1 MIPRLKSISTFLD
14 KIRNLERL
22 EELYSRAS
30 ESPSSWR
37 WTTVTWRV
45 LNFPCRFAVGYQ
57 LEDRNVG
64 KNPISHSISC
74 PVREIQPR
82 TGATLQETLVG
93 ESASISATPVY
104 HLMTTP
110 SPPPSEPRFFPP
122 FIDLDQRYPFDR
134 GSHLSCNRLSWRDRI
149 PSRLYIVCTY
159 IYTRGKFGKRILN
172 DKHNEHSW
180 FFIVLILS
188 DNRENCEE
196 NEFWLINYS
205 FCLIKNEYWKIL
217 LQFWKWLFSKRIFF

>member
-1 MIPRLKSISTFLD
+1 MIVTRNIRRYQRFSIKLEISNDWKSYIY
-14 KIRNLERL
+14 IREQGGT
-22 EELYSRAS
+22 
-30 ESPSSWR
+30 ESPFSWR

-104 HLMTTP
+104 HLMTTISSTKWTKIF
-110 SPPPSEPRFFPP
+110 SPLYWLGSALSLRSRLP
-122 FIDLDQRYPFDR
+122 FIVQA
-134 GSHLSCNRLSWRDRI
+134 
-149 PSRLYIVCTY
+149 T
-159 IYTRGKFGKRILN
+159 
-172 DKHNEHSW
+172 
-180 FFIVLILS
+180 
-188 DNRENCEE
+188 
-196 NEFWLINYS
+196 
-205 FCLIKNEYWKIL
+205 L
-217 LQFWKWLFSKRIFF
+217 LAW

>member
-1 MIPRLKSISTFLD
+1 M
-14 KIRNLERL
+14 
-22 EELYSRAS
+22 AS
-30 ESPSSWR
+30 KGGTESPFSWR

-93 ESASISATPVY
+93 ESASISLCTTWWLP
-104 HLMTTP
+104 HLLHQVNQD
-110 SPPPSEPRFFPP
+110 FFPP

-134 GSHLSCNRLSWRDRI
+134 GSHLSCNRLSWHDRI
-149 PSRLYIVCTY
+149 PPGLYIMCTY
-159 IYTRGKFGKRILN
+159 IYSRKIRK
-172 DKHNEHSW
+172 KESW
-180 FFIVLILS
+180 MISTVIQIWFYNI
-188 DNRENCEE
+188 DNRKSYEKNK
-196 NEFWLINYS
+196 FWFN
-205 FCLIKNEYWKIL
+205 
-217 LQFWKWLFSKRIFF
+217 

>member
-110 SPPPSEPRFFPP
+110 SPPPSEPRFFPS

-134 GSHLSCNRLSWRDRI
+134 GSPIYRATDSLGVIESRPDYISC
-149 PSRLYIVCTY
+149 VHTY
-159 IYTRGKFGKRILN
+159 IL
-172 DKHNEHSW
+172 
-180 FFIVLILS
+180 
-188 DNRENCEE
+188 EE
-196 NEFWLINYS
+196 NLERESWMISTTNTRDFSSFWFYQIIEKIARRTNFINYS

>member
-1 MIPRLKSISTFLD
+1 M
-14 KIRNLERL
+14 
-22 EELYSRAS
+22 AS
-30 ESPSSWR
+30 KGGTESPFSWR
-37 WTTVTWRV
+37 WTSVTWRV

-82 TGATLQETLVG
+82 TGTTLQETLVG

-110 SPPPSEPRFFPP
+110 SPPPSEARFFPP

-134 GSHLSCNRLSWRDRI
+134 GSHLSCNRLSWHDRI
-149 PSRLYIVCTY
+149 PPGLYIVCTY
-159 IYTRGKFGKRILN
+159 IYSRKIRK
-172 DKHNEHSW
+172 KESW
-180 FFIVLILS
+180 MISTVIQIWFYNI
-188 DNRENCEE
+188 DNRKSYEKNK
-196 NEFWLINYS
+196 FWFN
-205 FCLIKNEYWKIL
+205 
-217 LQFWKWLFSKRIFF
+217 